1 MDDIHWKSTNND
13 IADLKQRTIDNRLEL
28 RPPFQRKGVW
38 GKSAQIMLMDTVLKN
53 IPMPKIFLASII
65 KKDTPY
71 FSVIDGQQRIRA
83 ILSFIRGE
91 FSLQKPYV
99 GEYKNKKF
107 AELPENIRGNFLR
120 YSLDYNEIT
129 DASEEQLREIYS
141 RVNKYSTVLNK
152 QELRRADFPGDFL
165 KLAEKLAVNSF
176 FDKAKIFTIT
186 NRRRFADAEYVS
198 ELLAG
203 LMGGIQDK
211 KNTLDDFYKEY
222 ANWDSAEKDKVEK
235 EFVETL
241 KDIHLIFNEKEHVG
255 KSGPTTVNYCEELKF
270 NGFIS
275 ETRFKQKADFYALFF
290 AINKLKRLGH
300 NIADKNLENLRTDL
314 LFMHKYTDP
323 HSDIKLFR
331 EYATRCLSD
340 ANSKASRI
348 WRVDFLFNILSGTYI
363 DKVSVE
369 SSKLFSSLAL
379 DFILLIPDKV
389 DVSEGCPSLF
399 SCGKCHIECDL
410 INQNFDEED
419 EGFIDNGALYEDYI
433 VDKGIVLYWDKKE
446 TNYHLTNAKFIC
458 RSCSIN
464 G

>member
-165 KLAEKLAVNSF
+165 KLAEKLAVHPF
-176 FDKAKIFTIT
+176 FDNAKIFTIT
-186 NRRRFADAEYVS
+186 SRRRFGDAEYVS

-203 LMGGIQDK
+203 LIDGIQDK
-211 KNTLDDFYKEY
+211 KNTLDDFYKNY
-222 ANWDSAEKDKVEK
+222 ADWNTENRNKVEK
-235 EFVETL
+235 EFTETL
-241 KDIHLIFNEKEHVG
+241 GDISLIFNGKEHTG
-255 KSGPTTVNYCEELKF
+255 QSGPITMEYHENLKF
-270 NGFIS
+270 HGVIS
-275 ETRFKQKADFYALFF
+275 KTRFKQKADFYALFF
-290 AINKLKRLGH
+290 AIRKLKKMGYTIENKDL
-300 NIADKNLENLRTDL
+300 ANLRMDL
-314 LFMHKYTDP
+314 MFMHKHTAP
-323 HSDIKLFR
+323 HSEISLFR
-331 EYATRCLSD
+331 EYATKCLSD
-340 ANSKASRI
+340 ANSKASRE
-348 WRVDFLFNILSGTYI
+348 WRIDFLFKILSGTYI
-363 DKVSVE
+363 GGTSVE
-369 SSKLFSSLAL
+369 SNEQLSSIAFDWVEIIQNNDVDLSSKGAY
-379 DFILLIPDKV
+379 
-389 DVSEGCPSLF
+389 GCPSYF
-399 SCGKCHIECDL
+399 YCGKCKIEDNL
-410 INQNFDEED
+410 SYED
-419 EGFIDNGALYEDYI
+419 ECGEVCLN
-433 VDKGIVLYWDKKE
+433 KSKLYWDNKQ
-446 TNYHLTNAKFIC
+446 TNYQLTNSQFIC
-458 RSCSIN
+458 GGCLKTES
-464 G
+464 